1 METTVKVSSRDKRN
15 LERLRAELS
24 ARLGRRLTQQES
36 LALLLSA
43 AERSPGRVAA
53 ELGAPDFPL
62 DSEQIGR
69 LRRMRRRWGRRALDE
84 GVDAIVYG

>member
-43 AERSPGRVAA
+43 AERSPGRLAA
-53 ELGAPDFPL
+53 ELDAPDFPL
-62 DSEQIGR
+62 DADRIAR
-69 LRRMRRRWGRRALDE
+69 IRRMRRPWGRRALDE
-84 GVDAIVYG
+84 GVDSVVYG